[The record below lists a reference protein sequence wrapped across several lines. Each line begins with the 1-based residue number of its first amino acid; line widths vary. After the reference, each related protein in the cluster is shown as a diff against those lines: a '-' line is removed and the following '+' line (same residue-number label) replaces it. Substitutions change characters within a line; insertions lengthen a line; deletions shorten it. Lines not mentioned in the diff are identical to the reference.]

1 VNETVLL
8 LPLYVVGRDDVTF
21 ICHEE
26 NQDSDELSKGSSLDP
41 GNLAQPV
48 ALLTCIRKI
57 SGSKFGRHTDY
68 PD

>member
-1 VNETVLL
+1 VEVYFYT
-8 LPLYVVGRDDVTF
+8 PLYVVGSDDVTF

-26 NQDSDELSKGSSLDP
+26 NQDSDEPSKVSSLLPD
-41 GNLAQPV
+41 NLAHPV
-48 ALLTCIRKI
+48 APLTCIRKI